1 MSGWGVYDVI
11 IEIIL
16 NIFQGFMVTWYLQKC
31 LGTDR
36 EKKDVYITGTVY
48 TFLYL
53 MLQGYFTDF
62 EGVGILIYLGLSLF
76 FSYMMLGGTFIK
88 KLVYNLFWLSHQLL
102 RGILWDWFYPRILW
116 SL

>member
-36 EKKDVYITGTVY
+36 EKKVS
-48 TFLYL
+48 
-53 MLQGYFTDF
+53 
-62 EGVGILIYLGLSLF
+62 LI
-76 FSYMMLGGTFIK
+76 
-88 KLVYNLFWLSHQLL
+88 
-102 RGILWDWFYPRILW
+102 
-116 SL
+116 

>member
-36 EKKDVYITGTVY
+36 ECYRDI
-48 TFLYL
+48 
-53 MLQGYFTDF
+53 LQ
-62 EGVGILIYLGLSLF
+62 ILKVSEF
-76 FSYMMLGGTFIK
+76 
-88 KLVYNLFWLSHQLL
+88 
-102 RGILWDWFYPRILW
+102 
-116 SL
+116 

>member
-76 FSYMMLGGTFIK
+76 FSYMMLGGNFI
-88 KLVYNLFWLSHQLL
+88 N
-102 RGILWDWFYPRILW
+102 
-116 SL
+116 

>member
-48 TFLYL
+48 T
-53 MLQGYFTDF
+53 
-62 EGVGILIYLGLSLF
+62 LSL
-76 FSYMMLGGTFIK
+76 I
-88 KLVYNLFWLSHQLL
+88 H
-102 RGILWDWFYPRILW
+102 I
-116 SL
+116 

>member
-36 EKKDVYITGTVY
+36 EKKGCIHNGNSVYIFISYVTG
-48 TFLYL
+48 
-53 MLQGYFTDF
+53 
-62 EGVGILIYLGLSLF
+62 I
-76 FSYMMLGGTFIK
+76 
-88 KLVYNLFWLSHQLL
+88 
-102 RGILWDWFYPRILW
+102 FYRF
-116 SL
+116 

>member
-48 TFLYL
+48 TFSNPH
-53 MLQGYFTDF
+53 
-62 EGVGILIYLGLSLF
+62 I
-76 FSYMMLGGTFIK
+76 FSA
-88 KLVYNLFWLSHQLL
+88 
-102 RGILWDWFYPRILW
+102 RGISIIPVP
-116 SL
+116 

>member
-36 EKKDVYITGTVY
+36 EKKDVYITGTTISSQTSIVNAASWS
-48 TFLYL
+48 
-53 MLQGYFTDF
+53 
-62 EGVGILIYLGLSLF
+62 IL
-76 FSYMMLGGTFIK
+76 
-88 KLVYNLFWLSHQLL
+88 
-102 RGILWDWFYPRILW
+102 
-116 SL
+116 

>member
-36 EKKDVYITGTVY
+36 EKNIHNGNSVYIFISYVTG
-48 TFLYL
+48 
-53 MLQGYFTDF
+53 
-62 EGVGILIYLGLSLF
+62 I
-76 FSYMMLGGTFIK
+76 
-88 KLVYNLFWLSHQLL
+88 
-102 RGILWDWFYPRILW
+102 FYRF
-116 SL
+116 